1 MSAAGHEE
9 GDGDEMDVYFLSRLR
24 CHPHTMREISE
35 NEDYQHAR
43 YVFFALMERFVRT
56 KEDAVLFLQ
65 TEGYPSKNKK
75 ANKTS
80 FRWLLELMIIY
91 LKDCGREQIGCQDSR
106 YVKLW
111 ESRCWS
117 MKQLIAMMQI
127 VLKAKDA
134 LRRPV
139 NLQLLADQ
147 MMYELKEVR
156 S

>member
-1 MSAAGHEE
+1 M
-9 GDGDEMDVYFLSRLR
+9 
-24 CHPHTMREISE
+24 
-35 NEDYQHAR
+35 
-43 YVFFALMERFVRT
+43 RT

-117 MKQLIAMMQI
+117 MEQLIAMMQI

>member
-1 MSAAGHEE
+1 
-9 GDGDEMDVYFLSRLR
+9 
-24 CHPHTMREISE
+24 
-35 NEDYQHAR
+35 
-43 YVFFALMERFVRT
+43 
-56 KEDAVLFLQ
+56 
-65 TEGYPSKNKK
+65 
-75 ANKTS
+75 
-80 FRWLLELMIIY
+80 
-91 LKDCGREQIGCQDSR
+91 
-106 YVKLW
+106 
-111 ESRCWS
+111 